1 MINLNVAKWKATLQV
16 KWVEE
21 EQQQEKEVEEAE
33 AEEAVVEVRPWM

>member
-16 KWVEE
+16 KWAEE

-33 AEEAVVEVRPWM
+33 EAVVEVRPWM